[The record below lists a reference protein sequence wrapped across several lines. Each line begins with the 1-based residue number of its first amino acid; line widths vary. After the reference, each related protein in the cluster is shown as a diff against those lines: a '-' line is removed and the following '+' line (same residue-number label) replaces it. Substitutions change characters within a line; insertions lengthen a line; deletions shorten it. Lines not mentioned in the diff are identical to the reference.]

1 MILNH
6 ILLVDD
12 CQDLRDIFKGLLE
25 NALSSLGYM
34 VSIESAESGE
44 EALEKVRQ
52 QRYDLVLMDTQMGGM
67 NGYAACMQMKERNKD
82 QVVIGMS
89 ADEHYCEQW
98 MCAGADAFIWKGKF
112 SAVDKIL
119 VEFLKK

>member
-89 ADEHYCEQW
+89 ADKRYHEQW
-98 MCAGADAFIWKGKF
+98 MYAKADAFIWKGEF